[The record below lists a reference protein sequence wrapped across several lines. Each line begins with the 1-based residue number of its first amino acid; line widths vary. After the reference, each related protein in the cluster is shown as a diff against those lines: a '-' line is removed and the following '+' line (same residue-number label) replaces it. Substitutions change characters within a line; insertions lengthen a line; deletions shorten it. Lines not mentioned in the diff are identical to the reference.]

1 MSATASQTPAG
12 KAPGSSGGS
21 GLALTVIAVAQ
32 LMVMLDATIV
42 NVALPEV
49 QKDLGLATTDLSW
62 VVNSYTLAFGG
73 LLLLGGRI
81 GDILGRRRVF
91 LGGIALFTL
100 ASLAGGFAQSSV
112 WLMAARAL
120 QGVGAAVIAPS
131 ILALIVTTFLDEG
144 MRNKAFGVYAAV
156 SGSGAAIGLLAG
168 GALTQALSWRWVLF
182 VNVPIG
188 IALYLVIPKVLRE
201 TDRQP
206 GRFDLYGAL
215 TSTLGMGAL
224 VYAFIRAGDKG
235 WGDSAA
241 LATFAAAVALLVA
254 FVVVESRTRMP
265 IIPLRMF
272 RDRNR
277 AGIYV
282 IGLCLTGSVMGLFF
296 FLTLVMQNVFA
307 YDPLQAGLAFLPVS
321 VSIVFTAAVA
331 SKQLPKIG
339 QKLPLVL
346 GVSLNTVAL
355 LWLSNVTTST
365 GYLTGLIGPMLL
377 FGIGTGL
384 LFAPL
389 AQLGVSGVPMEDS
402 GAASSLLNA
411 TQQVGGSLG
420 LAVLMTVFGATT
432 RSSTSGDPA
441 AVLTDGASAAFLT
454 AAAFAVVALLIAAV
468 VVKVPGQE
476 PAAAE
481 AKDQEPA
488 PDASAAQSPA

>member
-1 MSATASQTPAG
+1 MSATASETGSG
-12 KAPGSSGGS
+12 KAPGTSGGG

-49 QKDLGLATTDLSW
+49 QKDLDLHTTDLSW
-62 VVNSYTLAFGG
+62 VVNAYTLAFGG

-100 ASLAGGFAQSSV
+100 ASLAGGFAQSSA
-112 WLMAARAL
+112 WLMASRAL

-144 MRNKAFGVYAAV
+144 VRNKAFGVYAAV
-156 SGSGAAIGLLAG
+156 SGSGAAVGLLAG

-188 IALYLVIPKVLRE
+188 IALYVVIPKVLRE

-206 GRFDLYGAL
+206 GRFDVYGAL

-235 WGDSAA
+235 WSDGSV
-241 LATFAAAVALLVA
+241 LATFAAAAVLLAA
-254 FVVVESRTRMP
+254 FVVIEARIATP

-296 FLTLVMQNVFA
+296 FLTLLMQNAFS
-307 YDPLQAGLAFLPVS
+307 YDPLEAGLAFLPVS
-321 VSIVFTAAVA
+321 VSIVFTATVV
-331 SKQLPKIG
+331 SKQLPRLG
-339 QKLPLVL
+339 MKLPLVL
-346 GVSLNTVAL
+346 GVTLNTAAL
-355 LWLSNVTTST
+355 LWLSNVSTAT
-365 GYLTGLIGPMLL
+365 GYLSGLLGPMLL

-384 LFAPL
+384 LFVPL
-389 AQLGVSGVPMEDS
+389 SQLGVAGVPMEDS

-420 LAVLMTVFGATT
+420 LAVLMTVFGSTT
-432 RSSTSGDPA
+432 RSSTGTDPA
-441 AVLTDGASAAFLT
+441 AVLTDGASAAFL
-454 AAAFAVVALLIAAV
+454 AAAGFAVLALLIAAV
-468 VVKVPGQE
+468 GVKVPAEE
-476 PAAAE
+476 PAGGPA
-481 AKDQEPA
+481 QGQA
-488 PDASAAQSPA
+488 PDATPAQSPA